1 MVRNFAF
8 SNYVPSSSCLDV
20 HVQGVLHSVQLCS
33 TFHWQSAMQCCLVY
47 MVKLS
52 RESACHS
59 LLRLLL
65 SLEASWH
72 TVTDLPAPKIALQTR
87 CCSLSS
93 IHGLHQLRH
102 CHSSGGISWSVIA

>member
-59 LLRLLL
+59 LLGCSSVWKHLGTP
-65 SLEASWH
+65 SQICQH
-72 TVTDLPAPKIALQTR
+72 PK
-87 CCSLSS
+87 
-93 IHGLHQLRH
+93 
-102 CHSSGGISWSVIA
+102 